1 MEPVVVVG
9 RTCVGDF
16 CHVPVTV
23 EGVPCSALVDTGSTV
38 TLVRPDI
45 VPGWTQCEP
54 TTVQLRTV
62 TGELAPMKGKGI
74 MTLTVGGR
82 TVRHPVWV
90 AAVQDPCILGL
101 DFLRS
106 TGCQLDLNRGTLS
119 FQGGTEVTMAPPN
132 VTFTQPNKPFTPT
145 VKAAE
150 THGCAP
156 SPTAVCDFSPVPLSP
171 TAVCYIPPA
180 TSMTQP
186 SVSPGRIPPAQLPQM
201 GEERTLSAVREIWGR
216 NCVGLDPE
224 QQERLWQLL
233 FEFRDSFALSE
244 EEVGQTHLVQH
255 EIDTGDARPIKMRPR
270 RIPLARQEAADKAV
284 LEMQRADFIE
294 PSDSPWAAP
303 VVMVPKKG
311 GKLRFCADYRRLNE
325 VTRKDSYPIPRIDE
339 SLDLV
344 RGSSWFSSLD
354 LRSGYWQVPLSPE
367 ARAKTAFSTN
377 RGHWQFKVLC
387 FGLCN
392 APATFERLMDRVLDG
407 IPRQQCLVYLDDIL
421 AHGSSFQS
429 ALGALRRVLERVAA
443 AGLKLHPEKCH
454 FMRREV
460 SFLGH
465 RVGKEGIS
473 TMEDK
478 VGAVRDWPTPT
489 DQRQLKSFLGLAS
502 YYRRFVR
509 GFSSVAAPLNRLLPK
524 DKAFTWTV
532 ECEEAF
538 NTLKRALIEAP
549 VLAPPDL
556 TLPFILDTDASNVGM
571 GGVLAQVGPEGE
583 RVVAYFSKTFDKH
596 ERRYCVTRREL
607 LAVVASVK
615 HFKYYLGGLPFT
627 VRTDHSALQWLMSFR
642 EPEGQVARWLEE
654 LQPYDFTVV
663 HRAGARHSN
672 ADAMSRR
679 PCTADGCR
687 HCERREG
694 RERELRAEEGVCAT
708 VCRAS
713 GPVCC
718 ELQTV
723 DVAEWRQQQGR
734 DTDLQ
739 PVLQWVEAQV
749 RPPWEEVTAL
759 SLATKGLWSKFERL
773 RLADG
778 VLQRA
783 WKESATGEERWQ
795 VVVPKALREAVLQ
808 STHGGVGT
816 GHFGVTKTLRRLRQ
830 GFYWGQH
837 KRDVE
842 DFCRRCDNCTA
853 RKGPPGRSHAQLQQ
867 FPVGA
872 PMERVGVDVVGPFP
886 TTDSGN
892 RWVLTAMDYFTK
904 WPEAYAL
911 PDQEAETIVDALT
924 AGMFS
929 RFGAAESIHSDQG
942 RNFESRVFAT
952 MCERLG
958 MHKTRTTPLHPQ
970 SDGLVER
977 FNKTLGQQLAI
988 VSSKHQRDWD
998 KHLPMVL
1005 MACRSAVQDST
1016 SCTPALLMLGREIR
1030 TPAEMAFGRPLDS
1043 PHVPPGPEYARRLQ
1057 DRLETAHTF
1066 AREQLVNAGVRQKR
1080 NYDVHTR
1087 GRHFVAGELVW
1098 VYSPLRK
1105 KGRCPKLDSHWV
1117 GPCSVLER
1125 VGEVVYRVQL
1135 PPRGRKVALHRDRL
1149 APYRGA
1155 SSPQTPGTPTI
1166 PLSGNDILQAPTLR
1180 CRRQGSRQPT
1190 PPVSP
1195 PVSPRG
1201 SPEPRTVLPVPAS
1214 LSPISLPS
1222 SPGSQ
1227 RGTLRPSRPRRQRRP
1242 PGRFR
1247 DFVCSLGDE
1256 GLCGGG
1262 AV

>member
-1 MEPVVVVG
+1 
-9 RTCVGDF
+9 
-16 CHVPVTV
+16 
-23 EGVPCSALVDTGSTV
+23 
-38 TLVRPDI
+38 
-45 VPGWTQCEP
+45 
-54 TTVQLRTV
+54 
-62 TGELAPMKGKGI
+62 MKGKGI

-106 TGCQLDLNRGTLS
+106 TGCQLDLNGGTLS
-119 FQGGTEVTMAPPN
+119 FQGGPAVTMAPPN
-132 VTFTQPNKPFTPT
+132 ITYTQPNKPFTPT

-150 THGCAP
+150 THGCPP
-156 SPTAVCDFSPVPLSP
+156 SPTSVCDFSPVPLSP

-180 TSMTQP
+180 TPTTQP
-186 SVSPGRIPPAQLPQM
+186 SVSPGRTPPVQLPQM

-244 EEVGQTHLVQH
+244 GEVGQTHLVQH

-344 RGSSWFSSLD
+344 RGSSWLSSLD

-429 ALGALRRVLERVAA
+429 ALVALRSVLERVAA

-524 DKAFTWTV
+524 DKAFTWTG

-538 NTLKRALIEAP
+538 NTLKCALIEAP

-583 RVVAYFSKTFDKH
+583 RVVAYFSRTFNKH

-607 LAVVASVK
+607 LAVVASIK

-642 EPEGQVARWLEE
+642 EPEGQMARWLEE

-687 HCERREG
+687 HCEQREG
-694 RERELRAEEGVCAT
+694 RERALSAEEGVCAT
-708 VCRAS
+708 VCRVS

-723 DVAEWRQQQGR
+723 DVAEWGQQQGR

-808 STHGGVGT
+808 
-816 GHFGVTKTLRRLRQ
+816 
-830 GFYWGQH
+830 
-837 KRDVE
+837 
-842 DFCRRCDNCTA
+842 
-853 RKGPPGRSHAQLQQ
+853 
-867 FPVGA
+867 
-872 PMERVGVDVVGPFP
+872 
-886 TTDSGN
+886 
-892 RWVLTAMDYFTK
+892 
-904 WPEAYAL
+904 
-911 PDQEAETIVDALT
+911 
-924 AGMFS
+924 
-929 RFGAAESIHSDQG
+929 
-942 RNFESRVFAT
+942 
-952 MCERLG
+952 
-958 MHKTRTTPLHPQ
+958 
-970 SDGLVER
+970 
-977 FNKTLGQQLAI
+977 
-988 VSSKHQRDWD
+988 
-998 KHLPMVL
+998 
-1005 MACRSAVQDST
+1005 
-1016 SCTPALLMLGREIR
+1016 
-1030 TPAEMAFGRPLDS
+1030 
-1043 PHVPPGPEYARRLQ
+1043 
-1057 DRLETAHTF
+1057 
-1066 AREQLVNAGVRQKR
+1066 
-1080 NYDVHTR
+1080 
-1087 GRHFVAGELVW
+1087 
-1098 VYSPLRK
+1098 
-1105 KGRCPKLDSHWV
+1105 
-1117 GPCSVLER
+1117 
-1125 VGEVVYRVQL
+1125 
-1135 PPRGRKVALHRDRL
+1135 
-1149 APYRGA
+1149 
-1155 SSPQTPGTPTI
+1155 
-1166 PLSGNDILQAPTLR
+1166 
-1180 CRRQGSRQPT
+1180 
-1190 PPVSP
+1190 
-1195 PVSPRG
+1195 
-1201 SPEPRTVLPVPAS
+1201 
-1214 LSPISLPS
+1214 
-1222 SPGSQ
+1222 
-1227 RGTLRPSRPRRQRRP
+1227 
-1242 PGRFR
+1242 
-1247 DFVCSLGDE
+1247 
-1256 GLCGGG
+1256 
-1262 AV
+1262 